1 VGGLRMVELDATGLG
16 ELVCGS
22 IELGEEVRIIG
33 YVKQWSQ
40 GLGFGFRE

>member
-1 VGGLRMVELDATGLG
+1 VGALGVAELDAARLG
-16 ELVCGS
+16 EFVGWGV
-22 IELGEEVRIIG
+22 ELGEEVRIIG